1 MNVAE
6 IDLRRTESTSP
17 LPRGSRRAAIWTGR
31 GLLVAVHAA
40 GVAALIMP
48 FFVPVTQGS
57 EGAAHASDAPAL
69 VAALLPALLAI
80 AIAETSAGKL
90 ESKGVAL
97 LGVLCG
103 LNAALR
109 LPGGLGGASL
119 FFFLPILCGYAI
131 GPTFGFLLGS
141 LSFAVSAIATAGVGP
156 WLPFQMWAAGW
167 IGAGA
172 GLLRPAT
179 KRLTKG
185 GWGEVAVLA
194 AYGYLAG
201 LLFGAITDLWFWP
214 YLAQGSSAIGWRPGL
229 GWAEGTRHFWRFYT
243 VTSLA
248 WDAGRA
254 IANVALILALGR
266 PALRLLRRWTSRAWS
281 NEPR

>member
-1 MNVAE
+1 MDTAVA
-6 IDLRRTESTSP
+6 
-17 LPRGSRRAAIWTGR
+17 LPKPHETRRAAAWAGR
-31 GLLVAVHAA
+31 LLLVGVHGA
-40 GVAALIMP
+40 GVAALLAP
-48 FFVPVTQGS
+48 FFVPVSQGT
-57 EGAAHASDAPAL
+57 EGAAHASDAPAI

-119 FFFLPILCGYAI
+119 FFFLPIVCGYAI

-167 IGAGA
+167 IAAGA
-172 GLLRPAT
+172 GTLRPFARRT
-179 KRLTKG
+179 KAG
-185 GWGEVAVLA
+185 GWGEVALLA
-194 AYGYLAG
+194 AYAYVAG
-201 LLFGAITDLWFWP
+201 LAFGAITDLWFWP
-214 YLAQGSSAIGWRPGL
+214 YLAQGNSSIGWQPGL
-229 GWAEGTRHFWRFYT
+229 GLAEGSRHFWRFYL

-254 IANVALILALGR
+254 IANVALVLVLGR
-266 PALRLLRRWTSRAWS
+266 PALRLLRRWTSRAWIT
-281 NEPR
+281 